1 MIALEGDI
9 NMGNNQIKNDA
20 ITRQK
25 DDFAQWYTDVC
36 RKAELMDYSSVKGFI
51 IYRPYGYAIWEE
63 IQHYLDK
70 RFKETGHSNVYMP
83 TVIPESLLQK
93 EKDHVAGFAPECL
106 IANIGG
112 GQKIDDPL
120 VIRPT
125 SETLFCEHYAKIISS
140 YRDLPKL
147 YNQWCSVVRWEK
159 TTRPFLRG
167 AEFLWQEG
175 HTMHETEQEARVE
188 TLKMLE
194 IYDDLGRD
202 ILAIPFM
209 KGRKTDKEKFA
220 GALETYS
227 IEALMPDG
235 KALQSGTTH
244 YFGVDFSKAFNVTF
258 QGRDGVVHN
267 PHQTSWGVST
277 RLLGA
282 IIMVHGDDN
291 GLVLPPQVAPI
302 QIVVIPIAQQ
312 KPGVI
317 PAARELYELLN
328 KAGYRVKLDE
338 SDHTPGWK
346 FSEYEMKGVPLR
358 VEIGPRDIE
367 KGVVSLVKR
376 NDSSKIEINKEDL
389 IKEVDVLLKVI
400 QKEMY
405 EKAYRYLLDHVTEVH
420 NIDELKIA
428 LEKGGYAKMMW
439 CGEQCC
445 EDKIKELTTATARC
459 IPFNQIHFDD
469 TCPICGKK
477 AKKVVLFAKAY

>member
-1 MIALEGDI
+1 ME
-9 NMGNNQIKNDA
+9 NKQIKNQS
-20 ITRQK
+20 ITRQE

-63 IQHYLDK
+63 IQNYLNK
-70 RFKETGHSNVYMP
+70 RFKETGHENVYMP
-83 TVIPESLLQK
+83 TVIPTSLLQK
-93 EKDHVAGFAPECL
+93 EKDHVEGFAPECL
-106 IANIGG
+106 VATMGG
-112 GQKIDDPL
+112 GQEIDDPL
-120 VIRPT
+120 IIRPT

-175 HTMHETEQEARVE
+175 HTMHETEEEARTE

-202 ILAIPFM
+202 LLAIPFT

-235 KALQSGTTH
+235 KALQSGTSH
-244 YFGVDFSKAFNVTF
+244 YFGQGFTKAFDISF
-258 QGRDGVVHN
+258 QGRDGKLAN
-267 PHQTSWGVST
+267 PYQTSWGVST

-291 GLVLPPQVAPI
+291 GLVLPPYVAPI
-302 QIVVIPIAQQ
+302 QAVVIPIAQQ

-317 PAARELYELLN
+317 PAARELEKLI
-328 KAGYRVKLDE
+328 KEAGIRVKLDE
-338 SDHTPGWK
+338 SDKTPGWK

-358 VEIGPRDIE
+358 VEIGPRDME
-367 KGVVSLVKR
+367 NGVVTLVKR
-376 NDSSKIEINKEDL
+376 HNGEKISVKKEEMVET
-389 IKEVDVLLKVI
+389 IKELLHTI
-400 QKEMY
+400 HKEMY
-405 EKAYRYLLDHVTEVH
+405 EKAYRYLLDHVTDVH
-420 NIDELKIA
+420 NLDELNKA

-439 CGEQCC
+439 CGDVAC
-445 EDKIKELTTATARC
+445 ENKIKELTTATARC
-459 IPFNQIHFDD
+459 LPFNQMPIGD
-469 TCPICGKK
+469 TCPCCGKK
-477 AKKVVLFAKAY
+477 ATKVVLFAKAY

>member
-1 MIALEGDI
+1 MA
-9 NMGNNQIKNDA
+9 NQQIKNEA
-20 ITRQK
+20 ITKQE

-51 IYRPYGYAIWEE
+51 IYRPYGYAIWEQ
-63 IQHYLDK
+63 IQAYLNK
-70 RFKETGHSNVYMP
+70 RFKETGHENVYMP
-83 TVIPESLLQK
+83 LVIPESLLQK
-93 EKDHVAGFAPECL
+93 EKDHVKGFAPECL
-106 IANIGG
+106 IATLGG
-112 GQKIDDPL
+112 GQPIDDRL
-120 VIRPT
+120 IIRPT

-167 AEFLWQEG
+167 SEFLWQEG
-175 HTMHETEQEARVE
+175 HTMHETEQEARTE

-202 ILAIPFM
+202 ILSVPFM

-244 YFGVDFSKAFNVTF
+244 YFGQDFARVFNVTF
-258 QGRDGVVHN
+258 QGRDGNVGH

-282 IIMVHGDDN
+282 VIMAHGDDN
-291 GLVLPPQVAPI
+291 GLVLPPLVAPI
-302 QIVVIPIAQQ
+302 QVVIVPIAQQ

-317 PAARELYELLN
+317 PVAREIYQ
-328 KAGYRVKLDE
+328 KFVDAGFRTKLDE

-346 FSEYEMKGVPLR
+346 FSEYEMKGIPLR
-358 VEIGPRDIE
+358 VEVGPRDIE
-367 KGVVSLVKR
+367 KGVVVLAKR
-376 NDSSKIEINKEDL
+376 NDGVKVEVKMDEMIESAKSLMD
-389 IKEVDVLLKVI
+389 KI

-405 EKAYRYLLDHVTEVH
+405 EKAYRYLLDHITEVH
-420 NIDELKIA
+420 SIDELKAA

-439 CGEQCC
+439 CGDEEC
-445 EDKIKELTTATARC
+445 ENKVKELTTATARC
-459 IPFNQIHFDD
+459 LPFNQTPFDD

>member
-1 MIALEGDI
+1 MEQ
-9 NMGNNQIKNDA
+9 QIKNNS
-20 ITRQK
+20 ITRRE

-36 RKAELMDYSSVKGFI
+36 KKAELMDYSSVKGFI

-63 IQHYLDK
+63 IQNYLNK
-70 RFKETGHSNVYMP
+70 RFKETGHENVYMP
-83 TVIPESLLQK
+83 MVIPTSLLAK
-93 EKDHVAGFAPECL
+93 EKEHVEGFAPECL
-106 IANIGG
+106 IATKGG
-112 GQKIDDPL
+112 KETLDDPL
-120 VIRPT
+120 IIRPT
-125 SETLFCEHYAKIISS
+125 SETLFCEHYKNIINS

-167 AEFLWQEG
+167 SEFLWQEG
-175 HTMHETEQEARVE
+175 HTMHETEEEARTE

-202 ILAIPFM
+202 ILAVPFS
-209 KGRKTDKEKFA
+209 KGRKTEKEKFA
-220 GALETYS
+220 GAVETYS

-244 YFGVDFSKAFNVTF
+244 FFGDGFAKAFGVQY
-258 QGRDGVVHN
+258 QGRDGKLAF
-267 PHQTSWGVST
+267 PYQTSWGVST

-302 QIVVIPIAQQ
+302 QIVVIPVAAQ

-317 PAARELYELLN
+317 PAARKIAEQL
-328 KAGYRVKLDE
+328 KAAGYRVKIDD
-338 SDHTPGWK
+338 SDKTAGWK

-367 KGVVSLVKR
+367 KGQVIVAKR
-376 NDSSKIEINKEDL
+376 NDGA
-389 IKEVDVLLKVI
+389 KVVVSNEELNETVG
-400 QKEMY
+400 KLMKTMHEEMY
-405 EKAYRYLLDHVTEVH
+405 QKALKYLLDHTTEVH
-420 NIDELKIA
+420 NVEELKA
-428 LEKGGYAKMMW
+428 VLDRGGYAKMMW
-439 CGEQCC
+439 CEEEAC
-445 EDKIKELTTATARC
+445 EDKIKEMFNATARC
-459 IPFNQIHFDD
+459 MPFNQIPFDE

>member
-1 MIALEGDI
+1 MSK
-9 NMGNNQIKNDA
+9 QIKNDA
-20 ITRQK
+20 ITARSE
-25 DDFAQWYTDVC
+25 DFAQWYTDIC
-36 RKAELMDYSSVKGFI
+36 KKAELMDYSSVKGFI

-63 IQHYLDK
+63 IQNYLNK
-70 RFKETGHSNVYMP
+70 RFKETGHQNVYMP
-83 TVIPESLLQK
+83 TVIPESLFNK
-93 EKDHVAGFAPECL
+93 EKEHVSGFAPETL
-106 IANIGG
+106 ICTIGG
-112 GQKIDDPL
+112 QSELDDRL
-120 VIRPT
+120 IVRPT
-125 SETLFCEHYAKIISS
+125 SEVLFCEHYAKVISS

-175 HTMHETEQEARVE
+175 HTMHESEEEARTE

-202 ILAIPFM
+202 VLAVPFI

-220 GALETYS
+220 GAEETYT

-244 YFGVDFSKAFNVTF
+244 YFGDGFSKAFGVQF
-258 QGRDGVVHN
+258 QGRDGKLSS

-291 GLVLPPQVAPI
+291 GLVLPPKVAPI
-302 QIVVIPIAQQ
+302 QAVIIPVAAN

-317 PAARELYELLN
+317 PAARELYNELL
-328 KAGYRVKLDE
+328 KTDLRVKLDD
-338 SDHTPGWK
+338 SDRTPGWK
-346 FSEYEMKGVPLR
+346 FAEYEMKGVPVR
-358 VEIGPRDIE
+358 IEIGPRDIE
-367 KGVVSLVKR
+367 NGVVTIAKR
-376 NDSSKIEINKEDL
+376 NDGTKIQVKKEEMVETVVKL
-389 IKEVDVLLKVI
+389 METIH
-400 QKEMY
+400 QEMY

-420 NIDELKIA
+420 TLEELDAA

-439 CGEQCC
+439 CGDQEC
-445 EDKIKELTTATARC
+445 EDQIKKLTTATARC
-459 IPFNQIHFDD
+459 LPFNQQKIGD
-469 TCPICGKK
+469 TCPVCGKK
-477 AKKVVLFAKAY
+477 ATKVVLFAKAY

>member
-1 MIALEGDI
+1 MAT
-9 NMGNNQIKNDA
+9 NQIKNES
-20 ITRQK
+20 ITRQE

-51 IYRPYGYAIWEE
+51 IYRPYGYAIWEQ
-63 IQHYLDK
+63 IQAYLDR
-70 RFKETGHSNVYMP
+70 RFKETGHENVYMP
-83 TVIPESLLQK
+83 LVIPESLLQK
-93 EKDHVAGFAPECL
+93 EKDHIKGFAPECL
-106 IANIGG
+106 VATVGG
-112 GQKIDDPL
+112 GQPIDDKL
-120 VIRPT
+120 IIRPT

-167 AEFLWQEG
+167 SEFLWQEG
-175 HTMHETEQEARVE
+175 HTMHETEQEARTE

-194 IYDDLGRD
+194 IYADLGRD
-202 ILAIPFM
+202 MLAIPFVE
-209 KGRKTDKEKFA
+209 GRKTDKEKFA

-244 YFGVDFSKAFNVTF
+244 YFGTEFARAFNVNF
-258 QGRDGVVHN
+258 QGRDGRLAS

-282 IIMVHGDDN
+282 VIMVHGDDN
-291 GLVLPPQVAPI
+291 GLVLPPLVAPI
-302 QIVVIPIAQQ
+302 QVVIIPIAQQ

-317 PAARELYELLN
+317 PAAREIYRQYQE
-328 KAGYRVKLDE
+328 AGFRVKLDE

-346 FSEYEMKGVPLR
+346 FSEYEMKGIPLR

-367 KGVVSLVKR
+367 KGVVVLAKR
-376 NDSSKIEINKEDL
+376 NDGAKEEVSLDKMIESST
-389 IKEVDVLLKVI
+389 LLLEKI

-420 NIDELKIA
+420 NLEELNAA

-439 CGEQCC
+439 CGDEAC
-445 EDKIKELTTATARC
+445 ENKIKELTTATARC
-459 IPFNQIHFDD
+459 MPFNQIPFDD
-469 TCPICGKK
+469 VCPVCGKK